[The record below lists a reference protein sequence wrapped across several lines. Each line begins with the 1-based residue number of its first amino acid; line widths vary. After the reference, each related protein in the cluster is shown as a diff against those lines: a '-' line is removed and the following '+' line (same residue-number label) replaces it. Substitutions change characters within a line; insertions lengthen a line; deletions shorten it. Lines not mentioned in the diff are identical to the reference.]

1 MSDTPF
7 RLSIICYQAQYGII
21 LWMFAVE
28 RRGGK
33 GVLCWYADGNT
44 KAKHVRLVSLDD
56 ERVINNSFVAEM
68 SPEAIQGDCGLNVT
82 FSRLS
87 ERNNREFIF
96 EGMWKL
102 YNYAGIIGYNTFFL
116 WAPILTK
123 APEPIFI
130 FAREEPSK
138 AALKRAHLTT
148 ADIWIFNLLLPL
160 LSAHDI
166 STVNITAVGRGIG
179 STAPALRMLPGADL
193 AIKWVPLLPS
203 EPVPSSTP
211 LPMTVPTRRGF
222 EAQLSFAPSLQ
233 DVLPTFKAYA
243 SSVGKAIDLSQ
254 ADLSTVSAARLSAAR
269 LSAKFSSSSHPPA
282 VRPPA
287 GPSSARPSPAHP
299 LPESLSF
306 GGASITGPPVTDPAA
321 ADHRRAAPLS
331 VGVSPFPADLS
342 GSEPSTAGSS
352 VAGPSAAPPAA
363 VDSSV
368 AGPSGARFRRTPP
381 RSTKSDHQD
390 SPSSSTGSDPALKPA
405 AKKARPAHA
414 GNRGDPPARQLVL

>member
-1 MSDTPF
+1 M
-7 RLSIICYQAQYGII
+7 
-21 LWMFAVE
+21 
-28 RRGGK
+28 
-33 GVLCWYADGNT
+33 CWYADGNT

-68 SPEAIQGDCGLNVT
+68 SPEAIKGDCGLNVT

-102 YNYAGIIGYNTFFL
+102 YHYAGIIHYNTFFL
-116 WAPILTK
+116 WAPILCK
-123 APEPIFI
+123 APDPIFI

-138 AALKRAHLTT
+138 AALQSAHLTT
-148 ADIWIFNLLLPL
+148 ADIWILNLLLPL

-166 STVNITAVGRGIG
+166 STVNITAVGRGVG
-179 STAPALRMLPGADL
+179 SNASALRMLPGADL
-193 AIKWVPLLPS
+193 AIKWIPILPS
-203 EPVPSSTP
+203 EPGPSSTR
-211 LPMTVPTRRGF
+211 LPTTVPTRRGF

-233 DVLPTFKAYA
+233 VVLPTFKAYA
-243 SSVGKAIDLSQ
+243 SRVGKAIDLSQ

-269 LSAKFSSSSHPPA
+269 VSAKLSSSHPPA
-282 VRPPA
+282 VHPPAA

-299 LPESLSF
+299 LPEDLSF
-306 GGASITGPPVTDPAA
+306 GGASITGPPVIDPAA

-331 VGVSPFPADLS
+331 AGVSPFPAGLS
-342 GSEPSTAGSS
+342 ESGPPTAGSS
-352 VAGPSAAPPAA
+352 VVGPSAASPAA

-368 AGPSGARFRRTPP
+368 AGPSGARSRRTPQ
-381 RSTKSDHQD
+381 RSAKSYRQD
-390 SPSSSTGSDPALKPA
+390 TPSSSRESDSALKPA

-414 GNRGDPPARQLVL
+414 DNRGDPPAGQLVL